1 MLYRS
6 LLISLNLLKSQRLKL
21 NRILNLQKTFN
32 ENDKGLLLLVAP
44 ILHQILLE
52 VIAGLQV
59 AILHQEMEA
68 VRIVLLKVLL
78 NLVKQNES
86 KKRRENS

>member
-1 MLYRS
+1 LLYRS